1 MVDVIIVSHN
11 KELEPEILVAP
22 LNCSSV
28 LVLST
33 KLAMLVANLGD
44 KTEEDGFTSGSSGKP
59 GSPKLDKA
67 VR

>member
-1 MVDVIIVSHN
+1 MVSGN

-33 KLAMLVANLGD
+33 KLAILGANLGD
-44 KTEEDGFTSGSSGKP
+44 NTEEDEFISGTSGKP
-59 GSPKLDKA
+59 GRPKLDKA